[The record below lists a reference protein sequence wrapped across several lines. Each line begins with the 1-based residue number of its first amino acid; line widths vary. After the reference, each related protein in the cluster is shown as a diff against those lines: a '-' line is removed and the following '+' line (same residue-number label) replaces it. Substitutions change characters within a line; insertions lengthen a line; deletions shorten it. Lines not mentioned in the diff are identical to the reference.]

1 MAEKSTE
8 RAAECMDVRISCPLR
23 NALHAKALLFDP
35 VRRTAQ
41 ARFTQ
46 IAADAQSRFL
56 PEAGSQMAFTH
67 GEFSGQFLKP
77 DAWVV
82 QLQCV
87 NRPNQVPPLVGLLG
101 IMNRIERPQQP
112 IEARGK

>member
-1 MAEKSTE
+1 MAEKSAE

-23 NALHAKALLFDP
+23 NALHAKSFLFDP
-35 VRRTAQ
+35 VRRTAE

-56 PEAGSQMAFTH
+56 PKAGSQVTFTH
-67 GEFSGQFLKP
+67 GEPSGQFRKP
-77 DAWVV
+77 DAGVV

-87 NRPNQVPPLVGLLG
+87 NRPNKVSLVVGLQG
-101 IMNRIERPQQP
+101 RNEQDFSRAE
-112 IEARGK
+112 